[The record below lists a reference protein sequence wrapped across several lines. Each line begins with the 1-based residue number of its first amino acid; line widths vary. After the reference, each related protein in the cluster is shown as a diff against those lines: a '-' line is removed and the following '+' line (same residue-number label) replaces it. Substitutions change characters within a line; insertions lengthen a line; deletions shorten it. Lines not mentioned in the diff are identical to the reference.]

1 MCTAIDLSKGG
12 GGLDRRFP
20 EFHNYD
26 FGDKEL
32 ADLIDEIF
40 GIGTV
45 SDPLEDRHNIRITD
59 PLPVI
64 TNAGDRTLEFYRF
77 GLAPSWSKDAKIATR
92 LFNARSETIAEKP
105 SFRSAIRRRRCIV
118 VATGF
123 YEWPKYKKGAIK
135 RPYRITMNDGMPFAI
150 AGLWE
155 RWTSP
160 NGDILNTAN
169 IITTAPNAM
178 IAEYHHRM
186 PVILAPE
193 NYEAWLNPDESNPD
207 TFLDLYRPYPLSKMS
222 QYLVSNL
229 INNPRVKTPE
239 TLLPFIQED

>member
-20 EFHNYD
+20 EFHKYD

-32 ADLIDEIF
+32 ADLIDEVF
-40 GIGTV
+40 GTGTV
-45 SDPLEDRHNIRITD
+45 DGPIEDRYNIRITD
-59 PLPVI
+59 PMPVI
-64 TNAGDRTLEFYRF
+64 TNERERKLDFYRF
-77 GLAPSWSKDAKIATR
+77 GLVPSWSKDAKIATR
-92 LFNARSETIAEKP
+92 LFNARSETVAEKP

-123 YEWPKYKKGAIK
+123 YEWPKYKKGEIK

-155 RWTSP
+155 RWKSP
-160 NGDILNTAN
+160 NGEMLHTTN
-169 IITTAPNAM
+169 IITTTPNEM

-193 NYEAWLNPDESNPD
+193 NYDAWLNPEESDPAD
-207 TFLDLYRPYPLSKMS
+207 FADLYRPFPPAKMS
-222 QYLVSNL
+222 HYLVSNL
-229 INNPRVKTPE
+229 INNPRVKTPD
-239 TLLPFIQED
+239 TLLPYKEK